1 MQTDGVILDVDGT
14 IWDSTGIVAVAWT
27 KAVVELGRP
36 DVEVNSSVLKQLFG
50 KTMEEIADV
59 LFDGESKEKKD
70 KLMELCCKYEHEE
83 LHNDPCNIDYEGV
96 VDTIK
101 SLSEKIPVFIVSNCQ
116 SGYIELVED
125 KLGLLPYITDIECYG
140 NTGNGKADNIRS
152 VVERNH
158 LKKPVYVGDTDGD
171 RIASET
177 AGVPFIYAKYGF
189 GKTQGA
195 AADISSFS
203 ELQDVLEV

>member
-14 IWDSTGIVAVAWT
+14 IWDSTGIVATAWT

-36 DVEVNSSVLKQLFG
+36 DVEVTSPVLKQLFG

-59 LFDGESKEKKD
+59 LFEGEAKEKKD
-70 KLMELCCKYEHEE
+70 DLMELCCKYEHEE
-83 LHNDPCNIDYEGV
+83 LQNDPCHIDYDGV

-101 SLSEKIPVFIVSNCQ
+101 SLSEKVPVFIVSNCQ

-125 KLGLLPYITDIECYG
+125 KLGLHPYITDIECYG

-152 VVERNH
+152 VVERNF
-158 LKKPVYVGDTDGD
+158 LKNPVYVGDTDGD
-171 RIASET
+171 RIASEK

-195 AADISSFS
+195 DAEISSFS
-203 ELQDVLEV
+203 ELQTVLEV

>member
-14 IWDSTGIVAVAWT
+14 IWDSTGIVATAWT
-27 KAVVELGRP
+27 RAVVELGRP
-36 DVEVNSSVLKQLFG
+36 DVEVTSAVLKQLFG
-50 KTMEEIADV
+50 KTMEEITDV
-59 LFDGESKEKKD
+59 LFEGEAKEKKD
-70 KLMELCCKYEHEE
+70 DLMELCCKYEHEE
-83 LHNDPCNIDYEGV
+83 LQNDPCHIDYDGV

-101 SLSEKIPVFIVSNCQ
+101 SLSEKVPVFIVSNCQ

-125 KLGLLPYITDIECYG
+125 KLGLHPYITDIECYG

-152 VVERNH
+152 VVERNF
-158 LKKPVYVGDTDGD
+158 LKNPVYVGDTDGD
-171 RIASET
+171 RIASEK

-195 AADISSFS
+195 DAEISSFS
-203 ELQDVLEV
+203 ELQTVLEV